1 MKYIFFCRIAAAAG
15 WIGAFFI
22 APGMM
27 DQGYPLWTS
36 LLVGAGSLGAAWLF
50 GELAGVMIA
59 VRQAD
64 KLGGHLDR

>member
-36 LLVGAGSLGAAWLF
+36 LLVGAGKLVRPAWK
-50 GELAGVMIA
+50 EPPH
-59 VRQAD
+59 R
-64 KLGGHLDR
+64 GGRT